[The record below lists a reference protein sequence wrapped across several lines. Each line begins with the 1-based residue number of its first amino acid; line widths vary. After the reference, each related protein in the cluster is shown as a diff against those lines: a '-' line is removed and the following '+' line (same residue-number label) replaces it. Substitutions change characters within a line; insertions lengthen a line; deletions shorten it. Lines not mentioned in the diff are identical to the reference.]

1 MKESDRAAVRDYER
15 HILATEGPYHVEGRY
30 LANEYDAERQRHFA
44 AVRMVCESQRRAAFD
59 RTATLAARARVGT
72 WLASRE
78 RARVDVATS
87 AQLDL
92 THRDTL
98 HAIRADL
105 ATGRID
111 AALVSAALVR
121 LADVPTLSAIVRDFP
136 ASPVVGFVAEVE
148 EPQALAGAL
157 ALGQAGVAVLI
168 DARTPAGW
176 STLRSAFDARRLAD
190 PFVQRAVRE
199 LTSAGDAQINEA
211 ACTAG
216 WARFLAATFS
226 PRAATAKQVAEALGV
241 GCSTL
246 TSRFYRAG
254 LPSPKC
260 YVAHAR
266 LVCAARLGETPGL
279 SISAI
284 ADRLDAS
291 SPQSFGRTVRTML
304 GVTAAD
310 FRRRFDGEA
319 MLARFRAELVE
330 PYRETL
336 RTFDPLTLS
345 QAEREGM
352 ARKRSARRGLGI
364 AGRAA

>member
-1 MKESDRAAVRDYER
+1 MKESDRAAVCDYER

-30 LANEYDAERQRHFA
+30 WANEYDAERQRHFA

-59 RTATLAARARVGT
+59 PAATVTPRARVGT
-72 WLASRE
+72 WLAPRE
-78 RARVDVATS
+78 RARVDAATS
-87 AQLDL
+87 AQHDL
-92 THRDTL
+92 THRETL
-98 HAIRADL
+98 HAIRGDL
-105 ATGRID
+105 MTGRID
-111 AALVSAALVR
+111 AALVSAALIR

-136 ASPVVGFVAEVE
+136 ASPVVGFVGEVD

-157 ALGQAGVAVLI
+157 ALGQSGVAVLV
-168 DARTPAGW
+168 DARTAAGW

-199 LTSAGDAQINEA
+199 LTSTADGQVSEA

-216 WARFLAATFS
+216 WVRFLAATFS
-226 PRAATAKQVAEALGV
+226 PRVATAKQVAETLGV
-241 GCSTL
+241 CCSTL

-266 LVCAARLGETPGL
+266 LVWAARLGETPGL
-279 SISAI
+279 PISAI

-310 FRRRFDGEA
+310 FRRTFDGEA

-330 PYRETL
+330 PYRDTL
-336 RTFDPLTLS
+336 RAFDPLTVS
-345 QAEREGM
+345 QAEREEI
-352 ARKRSARRGLGI
+352 ARRRSARRGLTT